1 MNRKISLRIVFTL
14 ALTLAVFAAFNV
26 FAYAANISA
35 EIGSVYLDLNEAESV
50 DGSYIVNVPIAIK
63 ENSGFLT
70 VGMEVT
76 YPAEFTLT
84 GWTEGTVFPAT
95 ANMTSTNTDDF
106 NLNPFTVMYF
116 TYEANIT
123 ETGDLIT
130 LTFKVPA
137 DIELGNYSI
146 SAEVTDAVAQGDD
159 ANAYPETITDDFIV
173 TVLLK
178 SFMLTPSPSL
188 TRMAK
193 QLF

>member
-1 MNRKISLRIVFTL
+1 MNRKISLRIVLTL
-14 ALTLAVFAAFNV
+14 ALTLAVFAALNV
-26 FAYAANISA
+26 FAYAASITA
-35 EIGSVYLDLNEAESV
+35 EIGTISIDLNETEPV
-50 DGSYIVNVPIAIK
+50 DGGYIVNVPITIT

-123 ETGDLIT
+123 ETGNLIT
-130 LTFKVPA
+130 LNFKVPA
-137 DIELGNYSI
+137 DIELGEY
-146 SAEVTDAVAQGDD
+146 EFLCF
-159 ANAYPETITDDFIV
+159 P
-173 TVLLK
+173 
-178 SFMLTPSPSL
+178 PW
-188 TRMAK
+188 
-193 QLF
+193 